1 MSGQCVH
8 LRLSCSPVGL
18 QTSAW
23 GTLGTVKRYVNFEPS
38 NDVEKLA
45 EALAAKGG
53 KHQAILDIVTCRS
66 NDQRQQVISLYKEAF
81 KQDLVQ
87 NVKGALSG
95 SLENVIVGLLKTPAE
110 YDAQELK
117 AAMKGLGTNEATLNE
132 ILCTRSNLQ
141 LREIQARYKQDFK
154 TDLEKDLS
162 SETSESYTELLLA
175 LAKGKREKDSG
186 IIDYGQIDQDSK
198 ALSALGTKNSPNA
211 GQWIKILT
219 ERNPGHLRRVFEQ
232 YEKCSPVDVEGSI
245 KNQFKG
251 DFQKALLTLVSVM
264 KNTPLYFAD
273 RLHSAMKGVGT
284 DDKTLT
290 RIFISR
296 SETDLLSIRV
306 EFKKKYGKSL
316 YSSIQGEMKGDYQ
329 SSLLSLCRAE
339 DL

>member
-175 LAKGKREKDSG
+175 LAK
-186 IIDYGQIDQDSK
+186 